1 MKRKALGRGLNSLIP
16 QAPPL
21 PVVPQTS
28 PRPADSSGLRQI
40 DTDRIVPNPDQPRQD
55 FDAESLEGLAVSL
68 RAQGV
73 LQPVVVRPRADGLFE
88 LIAGERRWRAAQI
101 AGLLKVP
108 AIVRDVADDRR
119 LELALVE
126 NLQRTDLNPVEEA
139 LAYQAL
145 VDDLGLNQEEVAA
158 RVGKKR
164 TTVANVLRILN
175 LPADIQTEIRSGSIS
190 LGHAKALAA
199 LTNRALQLEIAKR
212 IVAEDLSVRA
222 VESIVKRTVGGA
234 EALPVAR
241 RPVDPNVAA
250 AQDALQKSLGTKVR
264 IAIGRGRA
272 GRIEIHF
279 YSDEELDRLYQV
291 LSRPLA
297 SARG

>member
-1 MKRKALGRGLNSLIP
+1 
-16 QAPPL
+16 
-21 PVVPQTS
+21 
-28 PRPADSSGLRQI
+28 LRQI

-164 TTVANVLRILN
+164 ATVANVLRILN
-175 LPADIQTEIRSGSIS
+175 LPAEIQTEIRSGSIS

-222 VESIVKRTVGGA
+222 VESMVKRTASGA
-234 EALPVAR
+234 DALPVAR

-250 AQDALQKSLGTKVR
+250 AQDSLQKSLGTKVR
-264 IAIGRGRA
+264 IALGRGRA

-291 LSRPLA
+291 LSRPLT